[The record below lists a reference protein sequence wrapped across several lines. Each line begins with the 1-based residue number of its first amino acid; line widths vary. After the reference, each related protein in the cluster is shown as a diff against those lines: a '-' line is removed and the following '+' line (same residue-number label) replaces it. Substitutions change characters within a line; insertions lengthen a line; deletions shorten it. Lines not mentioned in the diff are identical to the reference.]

1 MLLKWL
7 VLLSVFRDKTGQ
19 YEYEMAFDI
28 NMKDVTGQ
36 SALYLACY
44 VGNQKLV
51 DLLLKHR
58 IQATK
63 VKVSYL
69 ILVFSYMLLIFSIV
83 MNMFFIITIIIC
95 ASLREV
101 ITILLKFS
109 TWHKL
114 VFFSLEL
121 RNSDYLLCVFK

>member
-1 MLLKWL
+1 
-7 VLLSVFRDKTGQ
+7 
-19 YEYEMAFDI
+19 MAFDI

-101 ITILLKFS
+101 IPILLKFS
-109 TWHKL
+109 T
-114 VFFSLEL
+114 
-121 RNSDYLLCVFK
+121 